1 MISLNNKGFQTKI
14 NKNQDFLIYK
24 KISVTNIDP
33 IKSFISIVNKKKY
46 SFIYESVEGGIHR
59 GRYTICGFDPLVM
72 LKINNKTANLYKKK
86 NDKLIKINQKS
97 NAPFINLENLISDL
111 KIKISK
117 KLPPMA
123 SGVFGYLG
131 YEAINYQETISK
143 NKKYNNLSLPDCLLF
158 YPRTLFIYDNH
169 QKDLYIIKAFIK
181 NTFNKNNSKYDLICN
196 EILENKKYITE
207 FKNNTNKFDK
217 SKKISLNA
225 KSNISKKD
233 FYKNIEKAKKYIKDG
248 DIFQIVP
255 SHRFEMNFKYSAAK
269 LYEVLRETNPS
280 PFMYLFNFPG
290 FNIVGSSPE
299 ILVRVRDSKVTI
311 RPIAGTRPRGKTKKE
326 DLKNE
331 RDLLKDTKEL
341 SEHMMLLDLGRNDV
355 GRVVKTGSV
364 KITSSFCVERYS
376 HVMHI
381 VSNVEGELKKDK
393 TLIDA
398 LMAGFPAGTVTGA
411 PKIRA
416 MEIIDELEISKR
428 GPYAGAVGYFSSM
441 NEMDTCIVLRTGII
455 KNKKLYVQAGGGV
468 VYDSKAN
475 YEYKETV
482 NKSMAVI
489 GAAEIVN
496 GNNQ

>member
-169 QKDLYIIKAFIK
+169 QKDLYIIK
-181 NTFNKNNSKYDLICN
+181 T
-196 EILENKKYITE
+196 
-207 FKNNTNKFDK
+207 
-217 SKKISLNA
+217 
-225 KSNISKKD
+225 
-233 FYKNIEKAKKYIKDG
+233 
-248 DIFQIVP
+248 
-255 SHRFEMNFKYSAAK
+255 
-269 LYEVLRETNPS
+269 
-280 PFMYLFNFPG
+280 
-290 FNIVGSSPE
+290 
-299 ILVRVRDSKVTI
+299 
-311 RPIAGTRPRGKTKKE
+311 
-326 DLKNE
+326 
-331 RDLLKDTKEL
+331 
-341 SEHMMLLDLGRNDV
+341 
-355 GRVVKTGSV
+355 
-364 KITSSFCVERYS
+364 
-376 HVMHI
+376 
-381 VSNVEGELKKDK
+381 
-393 TLIDA
+393 
-398 LMAGFPAGTVTGA
+398 
-411 PKIRA
+411 
-416 MEIIDELEISKR
+416 
-428 GPYAGAVGYFSSM
+428 
-441 NEMDTCIVLRTGII
+441 
-455 KNKKLYVQAGGGV
+455 
-468 VYDSKAN
+468 
-475 YEYKETV
+475 
-482 NKSMAVI
+482 
-489 GAAEIVN
+489 
-496 GNNQ
+496 